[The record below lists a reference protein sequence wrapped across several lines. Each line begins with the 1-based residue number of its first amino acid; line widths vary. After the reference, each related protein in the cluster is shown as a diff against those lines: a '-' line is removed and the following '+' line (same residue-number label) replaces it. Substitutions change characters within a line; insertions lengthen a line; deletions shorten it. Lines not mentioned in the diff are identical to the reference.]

1 MSRCDMPRAYME
13 ITRDSTS
20 EGSELPLGT
29 ATGSNDPSRSL
40 GTDISSSPAEIL
52 TLLGA

>member
-1 MSRCDMPRAYME
+1 MPRAYTE

-20 EGSELPLGT
+20 ERPELPLGT

-40 GTDISSSPAEIL
+40 GTDISSSPAEVL
-52 TLLGA
+52 TLLGV